1 MSGVQ
6 EADGPVE
13 SLEEVPART
22 TRGVARDA
30 VLSITQ
36 IVEDSAELVS
46 ATLREELERFRRE
59 AAKGA
64 ISAAAALA
72 GGSLLTAGL
81 SMYLARIL
89 ESWPLTLCLFGVLY
103 LGIAA
108 AFQMRSK

>member
-1 MSGVQ
+1 MSGLR
-6 EADGPVE
+6 EAGEPVE
-13 SLEEVPART
+13 TAEEAPSRT
-22 TRGVARDA
+22 TLGLARDA

-59 AAKGA
+59 AARGA
-64 ISAAAALA
+64 LSAAAALV

-81 SMYLARIL
+81 SIYLARL
-89 ESWPLTLCLFGVLY
+89 LGSWPLTLCLFGILY